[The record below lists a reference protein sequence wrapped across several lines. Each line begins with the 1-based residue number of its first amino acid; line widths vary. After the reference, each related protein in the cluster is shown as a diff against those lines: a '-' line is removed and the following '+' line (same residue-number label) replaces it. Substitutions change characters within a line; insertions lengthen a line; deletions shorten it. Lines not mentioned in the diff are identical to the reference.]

1 MDGVKKATSRT
12 TANHASSLD
21 HRRIQKSSTLNRK
34 FVKRPTARPKI
45 TAAAGAAS
53 RSLRQQGQART
64 LIQKQN
70 TVRLAP
76 SSKITQNQQQQQQQR
91 QAQAQTERISIRQ
104 AGAAKQQQQAKQAT
118 VAQQQRQ
125 QQQQRGQAAVKKQA
139 QAQQV
144 KQAQQQQ
151 QQRAV
156 RRQIVSATSKD
167 LPVQKNQTLEA
178 ARARMAARKQAA
190 QPQHLSAQELK
201 ERAIQ
206 QALRKIDKID
216 GDKTMAAQFVDT
228 GQQKTG
234 HFWQRRGFAIAAG
247 MAVFSLALLGYLV
260 HLNLPDISVR
270 VTAMQ
275 TGIEKIYPSYVPTN
289 YRLDGLVKEDAGRVT
304 MNFKNDEGKKFIL
317 MEEKSN
323 WDSAAVLSNYVKK
336 NWGNDYS
343 IAKGQGLTIYVS
355 GANAAWVNG
364 GVFYVITDEGGN
376 LSASDLHDIAV
387 SL

>member
-1 MDGVKKATSRT
+1 MDGVKKVTSRT

-64 LIQKQN
+64 LLSKQN
-70 TVRLAP
+70 SVRLAP
-76 SSKITQNQQQQQQQR
+76 SSKITQNQQQQR
-91 QAQAQTERISIRQ
+91 QAQAQTERISVRQ
-104 AGAAKQQQQAKQAT
+104 AGVVKQQQQVKQAA

-125 QQQQRGQAAVKKQA
+125 QQQQRGQVAVKKQ
-139 QAQQV
+139 V
-144 KQAQQQQ
+144 QQQQ

-156 RRQIVSATSKD
+156 RRQIVSATSED

-206 QALRKIDKID
+206 QALRKVDKID
-216 GDKTMAAQFVDT
+216 GDKTMAAQFVDA

-247 MAVFSLALLGYLV
+247 MAVISLALLGYLV
-260 HLNLPDISVR
+260 NLNLPDISVR

-304 MNFKNDEGKKFIL
+304 MNFKNDEGKKFTL

-364 GVFYVITDEGGN
+364 GVFYVITDESGS

>member
-1 MDGVKKATSRT
+1 MDGVKKVTSRT

-64 LIQKQN
+64 LLSKQN
-70 TVRLAP
+70 SVRLTP
-76 SSKITQNQQQQQQQR
+76 SSKITQNQQQQR
-91 QAQAQTERISIRQ
+91 QAQAQIERISVRQ
-104 AGAAKQQQQAKQAT
+104 AGVVKQQQQAKQAA

-125 QQQQRGQAAVKKQA
+125 QQQQRGQVAVKKQ
-139 QAQQV
+139 V
-144 KQAQQQQ
+144 QQQQ

-156 RRQIVSATSKD
+156 RRQIVSATSED

-206 QALRKIDKID
+206 QALRKVDKID
-216 GDKTMAAQFVDT
+216 GDKTMAAQFVDA

-247 MAVFSLALLGYLV
+247 MAVISLALLGYLV
-260 HLNLPDISVR
+260 NLNLPDISVR

-304 MNFKNDEGKKFIL
+304 MNFKNDEGKKFTL

-364 GVFYVITDEGGN
+364 GVFYVITDESGS

>member
-1 MDGVKKATSRT
+1 MDGVKKVTSRT
-12 TANHASSLD
+12 TTNHASSLD

-53 RSLRQQGQART
+53 RSLRQHGQARA

-91 QAQAQTERISIRQ
+91 QAQAQTERISVRQ
-104 AGAAKQQQQAKQAT
+104 TGTAKQQQQAKQ
-118 VAQQQRQ
+118 VAAA
-125 QQQQRGQAAVKKQA
+125 QQQQRGQVAVKKQT

-156 RRQIVSATSKD
+156 RRQIVSAASKD

-206 QALRKIDKID
+206 QALRKVDKID
-216 GDKTMAAQFVDT
+216 GDKTMAAQFVDA

-247 MAVFSLALLGYLV
+247 MAVISLALLGYLV

-304 MNFKNDEGKKFIL
+304 MNFKNDEDKKFTL

-323 WDSAAVLSNYVKK
+323 WDSAAVLSKYVKK

>member
-1 MDGVKKATSRT
+1 MDGVKKVTSRT

-64 LIQKQN
+64 LIQKHN

-76 SSKITQNQQQQQQQR
+76 SSKITQNQQQQR
-91 QAQAQTERISIRQ
+91 QAQAQAERISVRQ
-104 AGAAKQQQQAKQAT
+104 AGAVKQQQQAKQAA

-125 QQQQRGQAAVKKQA
+125 QQQQRGQVAVKKQ
-139 QAQQV
+139 V
-144 KQAQQQQ
+144 QQQQ

-156 RRQIVSATSKD
+156 RRQIVSATSED

-178 ARARMAARKQAA
+178 ARARMAARKQVA

-206 QALRKIDKID
+206 QALRKVDKID
-216 GDKTMAAQFVDT
+216 GDKTMAAQFVDA

-247 MAVFSLALLGYLV
+247 MAVISLALLGYLV

-304 MNFKNDEGKKFIL
+304 MNFKNDEGKKFTL

-364 GVFYVITDEGGN
+364 GVFYVITDESGS

>member
-1 MDGVKKATSRT
+1 MDGVKKVTSRT

-64 LIQKQN
+64 LIQKHN

-76 SSKITQNQQQQQQQR
+76 SSKITQNQQQQR
-91 QAQAQTERISIRQ
+91 QAQAQTERISVRQ
-104 AGAAKQQQQAKQAT
+104 AGVVKQQQQVKQAA

-125 QQQQRGQAAVKKQA
+125 QQQQRGQVAVKKQVQA
-139 QAQQV
+139 QA
-144 KQAQQQQ
+144 QQQ

-156 RRQIVSATSKD
+156 RRQIVSTTSED

-206 QALRKIDKID
+206 QALRKVDKID
-216 GDKTMAAQFVDT
+216 GDKTMAAQFVDA

-247 MAVFSLALLGYLV
+247 MAVISLALLGYLV
-260 HLNLPDISVR
+260 NLNLPDISVR

-304 MNFKNDEGKKFIL
+304 MNFKNDEGKKFTL

-364 GVFYVITDEGGN
+364 GVFYVITDESGS

>member
-1 MDGVKKATSRT
+1 MDGVKKVTSRT

-34 FVKRPTARPKI
+34 FVKRPIARPKI

-64 LIQKQN
+64 LLQKQN
-70 TVRLAP
+70 TVRLSP
-76 SSKITQNQQQQQQQR
+76 SSKITQAQQQQQR
-91 QAQAQTERISIRQ
+91 QAQTERISVRQ
-104 AGAAKQQQQAKQAT
+104 SGA
-118 VAQQQRQ
+118 RQ
-125 QQQQRGQAAVKKQA
+125 QQQQQVKQAAAAQQQQRLQVAKKQA
-139 QAQQV
+139 QQQQGRQAQ
-144 KQAQQQQ
+144 QQQQ

-156 RRQIVSATSKD
+156 VRRQQIVSTASKD

-206 QALRKIDKID
+206 QALRKVDKID
-216 GDKTMAAQFVDT
+216 GDKTMAAQFVDA

-247 MAVFSLALLGYLV
+247 MAVISLALLGYLV

-304 MNFKNDEGKKFIL
+304 MNFKNDEGKKFTL

-355 GANAAWVNG
+355 DANAAWVNG
-364 GVFYVITDEGGN
+364 GVFYVITDEGGT
-376 LSASDLHDIAV
+376 LTASDLHDIAV

>member
-1 MDGVKKATSRT
+1 MDGVKKVTSRT

-53 RSLRQQGQART
+53 RCLRQQGQART

-76 SSKITQNQQQQQQQR
+76 SSKITQAQQQQQQQR
-91 QAQAQTERISIRQ
+91 QAQVQAERISVRQ
-104 AGAAKQQQQAKQAT
+104 TGAKQQQVRQQQTAA
-118 VAQQQRQ
+118 AQQQRVQ
-125 QQQQRGQAAVKKQA
+125 VAKMQA
-139 QAQQV
+139 QAQQG
-144 KQAQQQQ
+144 KQAQQQQQ

-206 QALRKIDKID
+206 QALRKVDKID
-216 GDKTMAAQFVDT
+216 GDKTMAAQFVDA

-247 MAVFSLALLGYLV
+247 MAVISLALLGYLV

-304 MNFKNDEGKKFIL
+304 MNFKNDEGKKFTL

-355 GANAAWVNG
+355 DANAAWVNG
-364 GVFYVITDEGGN
+364 GVFYVITDESGS

>member
-1 MDGVKKATSRT
+1 MDGVKKVTSRT

-64 LIQKQN
+64 LIQKHN
-70 TVRLAP
+70 TVRLTP
-76 SSKITQNQQQQQQQR
+76 SSKITQNQQQQR
-91 QAQAQTERISIRQ
+91 QAQAQTERISVRQ
-104 AGAAKQQQQAKQAT
+104 AGVVKQQQQVKQAA

-125 QQQQRGQAAVKKQA
+125 QQQQRGQVAVKKQVQA
-139 QAQQV
+139 QA
-144 KQAQQQQ
+144 QQQ

-156 RRQIVSATSKD
+156 RRQIVSTTSED

-206 QALRKIDKID
+206 QALRKVDKID
-216 GDKTMAAQFVDT
+216 GDKTMAAQFVDA

-247 MAVFSLALLGYLV
+247 MAVISLALLGYLV
-260 HLNLPDISVR
+260 NLNLPDISVR

-304 MNFKNDEGKKFIL
+304 MNFKNDEGKKFTL

-364 GVFYVITDEGGN
+364 GVFYVITDESGS

>member
-1 MDGVKKATSRT
+1 MDGVKKVTSRT

-64 LIQKQN
+64 LIQKHN
-70 TVRLAP
+70 TVRLTP
-76 SSKITQNQQQQQQQR
+76 SSKITQNQQQQR
-91 QAQAQTERISIRQ
+91 QAQAQTERISVRQ
-104 AGAAKQQQQAKQAT
+104 AGVVKQQQQVKQAA

-125 QQQQRGQAAVKKQA
+125 QQQQRGQVAVKKQV
-139 QAQQV
+139 Q
-144 KQAQQQQ
+144 QQQQ

-156 RRQIVSATSKD
+156 RRQIVSATSED

-206 QALRKIDKID
+206 QALRKVDKID
-216 GDKTMAAQFVDT
+216 GDKTMAAQFVDA

-247 MAVFSLALLGYLV
+247 MAVISLALLGYLIN
-260 HLNLPDISVR
+260 LNLPDISVR

-304 MNFKNDEGKKFIL
+304 MNFKNDEGKKFTL

-364 GVFYVITDEGGN
+364 GVFYVITDESGS

>member
-1 MDGVKKATSRT
+1 MDGVKKVTSRT

-64 LIQKQN
+64 LLSKQN
-70 TVRLAP
+70 SVRLTP
-76 SSKITQNQQQQQQQR
+76 SSKITQNQQQQR
-91 QAQAQTERISIRQ
+91 QAQAQTERISVRQ
-104 AGAAKQQQQAKQAT
+104 AGVVKQQQQVKQAA

-125 QQQQRGQAAVKKQA
+125 QQQQRGQVAVKKQV
-139 QAQQV
+139 Q
-144 KQAQQQQ
+144 QQQQ

-156 RRQIVSATSKD
+156 RRQIVSATSED

-206 QALRKIDKID
+206 QALRKVDKID
-216 GDKTMAAQFVDT
+216 GDKTMAAQFVDA

-247 MAVFSLALLGYLV
+247 MAVISLALLGYLV
-260 HLNLPDISVR
+260 NLNLPDISVR

-304 MNFKNDEGKKFIL
+304 MNFKNDEGKKFTL

-364 GVFYVITDEGGN
+364 GVFYVITDESGS

>member
-1 MDGVKKATSRT
+1 MDGVKKVTSRT

-64 LIQKQN
+64 LIQKHN

-91 QAQAQTERISIRQ
+91 QAQAQTERISVRQ
-104 AGAAKQQQQAKQAT
+104 AGAVKQQQQVKQAA

-125 QQQQRGQAAVKKQA
+125 QQQQRGQVAVKKQV
-139 QAQQV
+139 Q
-144 KQAQQQQ
+144 QQQQ

-156 RRQIVSATSKD
+156 RRQIVSAMSED

-206 QALRKIDKID
+206 QALRKVDRID
-216 GDKTMAAQFVDT
+216 GDKTMAAQFVDA

-247 MAVFSLALLGYLV
+247 MAVISLALLGYLV

-304 MNFKNDEGKKFIL
+304 MNFKNDEGKKFTL

>member
-1 MDGVKKATSRT
+1 MDGVKKVTSRT

-64 LIQKQN
+64 LIQKHN

-76 SSKITQNQQQQQQQR
+76 SSKITQNQQQQR
-91 QAQAQTERISIRQ
+91 QAQVQTERISVRQ
-104 AGAAKQQQQAKQAT
+104 AGVAKQQQQVKQAA

-125 QQQQRGQAAVKKQA
+125 QQQQRGQVAVKKQV
-139 QAQQV
+139 Q
-144 KQAQQQQ
+144 QQQQ

-156 RRQIVSATSKD
+156 RRQIVSATSED

-206 QALRKIDKID
+206 QALRKVDKID
-216 GDKTMAAQFVDT
+216 GDKTMAAQFVDA

-247 MAVFSLALLGYLV
+247 MAVISLALLGYLV
-260 HLNLPDISVR
+260 NLNLPDISVR

-304 MNFKNDEGKKFIL
+304 MNFKNDEGKKFTL

-364 GVFYVITDEGGN
+364 GVFYVITDESGS